1 MSTEMKDQL
10 HGDTYKTVI
19 PYVEDFAECGAGA

>member
-10 HGDTYKTVI
+10 HGATYRTVI
-19 PYVEDFAECGAGA
+19 PYVEDFAECGARV

>member
-1 MSTEMKDQL
+1 MKDQL

-19 PYVEDFAECGAGA
+19 PYVEDFAECGH

>member
-19 PYVEDFAECGAGA
+19 PYVEDFAECGPAA